1 MTGSCPGS
9 CARQTLG
16 LHPLHLPEPLPQG
29 CVLGQGA
36 PAPSPGWR
44 LDPRRKACRFRTDW
58 KPAGHTDLI
67 PSLVEGKP
75 LSHGGGPGS
84 PQRRWRRAPGRGTG
98 PGAQEDA
105 DRRALAAWSAAGNE
119 VTFVKRNRPHG
130 RRGRISLA
138 NAIQRPSG
146 RRTLL
151 AAAAAFLRR
160 DSRGG
165 VERGCAAAAPSAR
178 PQAAAGWSARG
189 GVGQPRAGLQARIT
203 PKGAPARGKPRVSLA
218 APRPGRGSRG
228 RGLRGFK
235 AGGARRR
242 HPGELKD
249 CEQAERCGAVRAGG
263 AALTR
268 LGGLSPRP
276 AGAGVGAR

>member
-1 MTGSCPGS
+1 M
-9 CARQTLG
+9 
-16 LHPLHLPEPLPQG
+16 
-29 CVLGQGA
+29 LGQGA
-36 PAPSPGWR
+36 PAPSPGWG

-58 KPAGHTDLI
+58 KPTGHTDLI

-84 PQRRWRRAPGRGTG
+84 PQRRRRRAPGRGTG

-105 DRRALAAWSAAGNE
+105 DGRALAAWPAAGNE

-165 VERGCAAAAPSAR
+165 VERGCAAAAPSPPR
-178 PQAAAGWSARG
+178 TPSGRG
-189 GVGQPRAGLQARIT
+189 GLERPWGRRPAPRGT
-203 PKGAPARGKPRVSLA
+203 PGPYHAQGSPRPREAPVSLA

-235 AGGARRR
+235 AGGARRG
-242 HPGELKD
+242 HPGELND